1 MLSKPF
7 PDSSDS
13 LPQAPVTASPAKQ
26 IPGPLSDDG
35 AGFAVVLVLAV
46 AGFLMAAAGL
56 ADWLHGLG

>member
-1 MLSKPF
+1 MLSKSF

-26 IPGPLSDDG
+26 APGPLSDDG
-35 AGFAVVLVLAV
+35 ARFAMVLVLGV
-46 AGFLMAAAGL
+46 VGFLMVAAGL